1 MYEATKERGVRYL
14 RQEGAIAVAMVRA
27 LNLPTSGSPTP
38 TPSYLFGSG
47 SENFMLSMPW
57 RATSFPF
64 PSVSLR
70 RDFHM
75 SETIY
80 FTLQGGVVWLVS
92 CLA

>member
-1 MYEATKERGVRYL
+1 
-14 RQEGAIAVAMVRA
+14 
-27 LNLPTSGSPTP
+27 
-38 TPSYLFGSG
+38 
-47 SENFMLSMPW
+47 MLSMPW